1 MPRWAKVV
9 AVSLFVV
16 AAGMSLGLVSQ
27 RDDAASLTPRDY
39 IEIEQLYMAY
49 AHTIDFG
56 ESGGRDYAALFVP
69 DGVFALVIPNPIA
82 TAAPSRCRTT
92 APWHAGDTA
101 MIRGSVPAKA
111 WLDVCIA
118 TLNGSDD
125 LAKMAE
131 IFHQVNGT
139 TGRHVY
145 TNLRI
150 TPAPEGTRGF
160 VYWTGLDVSTKPP
173 RHTVSGIYEHTLVRH
188 RTAVGSKS
196 ASIPTTGRSPN
207 RPRSSVVGTVASVF
221 TS

>member
-49 AHTIDFG
+49 AHAIDFG
-56 ESGGRDYAALFVP
+56 ESEGRDYAALFVP

-82 TAAPSRCRTT
+82 TAAPSRCPTT

-111 WLDVCIA
+111 GLDVCIA
-118 TLNGSDD
+118 TLTGSDD
-125 LAKMAE
+125 LANMAE
-131 IFHQVNGT
+131 TFHQVNGT
-139 TGRHVY
+139 TSRHIY

-150 TPAPEGTRGF
+150 TPAPEGARGF
-160 VYWTGLDVSTKPP
+160 VYFNGLDVSTKPP
-173 RHTVSGIYEHTLVRH
+173 TNTVSGIYEDTLVKTPDGWRFKKRVH
-188 RTAVGSKS
+188 THDGPFAE
-196 ASIPTTGRSPN
+196 PSPQ
-207 RPRSSVVGTVASVF
+207 
-221 TS
+221 